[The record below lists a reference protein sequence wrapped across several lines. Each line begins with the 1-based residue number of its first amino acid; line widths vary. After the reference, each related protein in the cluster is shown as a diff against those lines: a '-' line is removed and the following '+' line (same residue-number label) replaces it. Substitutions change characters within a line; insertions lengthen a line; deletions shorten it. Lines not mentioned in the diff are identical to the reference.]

1 MNQLQ
6 VFQNNEFGQ
15 IRTLIIE
22 DEPWFVGKDV
32 ADALGYSNTRD
43 ALISHVDDEDKNTVA
58 IHDGIPGNPNRVI
71 INESGLYSMI
81 LGSQLPS
88 AKKFK
93 RWVTSEVIPVIRKT
107 GQYQVPGY
115 QPKATSV
122 GEVVNLINMTRNTMK
137 DQGCDPREI
146 AIAVKEI
153 CNQFNIN
160 LPGCFI
166 KPEETTLN
174 DVHDMIDF
182 IFNVPKDK
190 GYRKP
195 TYEDFVIYQSTVKR
209 LKGR

>member
-1 MNQLQ
+1 MNELQ
-6 VFQNNEFGQ
+6 VFKNNEFGQ
-15 IRTLIIE
+15 VRTLTIE
-22 DEPWFVGKDV
+22 NEPWFVGKDV
-32 ADALGYSNTRD
+32 ADALGYERADNAIRN
-43 ALISHVDDEDKNTVA
+43 HVDEEDKLMHQISA
-58 IHDGIPGNPNRVI
+58 SGQNRNMTI
-71 INESGLYSMI
+71 INESGLYSLIMS
-81 LGSQLPS
+81 SQLPS

-93 RWVTSEVIPVIRKT
+93 RWVTSEVLPAIRKN
-107 GQYQVPGY
+107 GMYLVPGY

-122 GEVVNLINMTRNTMK
+122 GEVVNLINMTRKTMK

-182 IFNVPKDK
+182 IFSVPKGR
-190 GYRKP
+190 GYRKL

>member
-1 MNQLQ
+1 MNELQ

-15 IRTLIIE
+15 VRTLIIE
-22 DEPWFVGKDV
+22 NEPWFVGKDV
-32 ADALGYSNTRD
+32 ADALGYERTAD
-43 ALISHVDDEDKNTVA
+43 AIRSHIDEDDKGVGKIQT
-58 IHDGIPGNPNRVI
+58 PGGTQEMVI
-71 INESGLYSMI
+71 INESGLYSLI
-81 LGSQLPS
+81 LSSKLPS

-93 RWVTSEVIPVIRKT
+93 RWVTGEVLPAIRKT

-122 GEVVNLINMTRNTMK
+122 GEIVNLINMTRKTMK

-153 CNQFNIN
+153 CDQFNIN

-166 KPEETTLN
+166 KPEETTMN
-174 DVHDMIDF
+174 DIYQMIDF
-182 IFNVPKDK
+182 VFSIPKGK

-195 TYEDFVIYQSTVKR
+195 TYEDFVVYQSTVKR